1 MLLKAP
7 WGTHHSTGTSQ
18 LPARAEGARPR
29 GLQAHG
35 HTGPGPPLDGRRV
48 LSAPTAHRAMRWER
62 SKLGNVLKATTAR

>member
-7 WGTHHSTGTSQ
+7 RGTHHSIGTSQ

-35 HTGPGPPLDGRRV
+35 HTSPRPPLDCGRV
-48 LSAPTAHRAMRWER
+48 ISALTTHRAMRWER